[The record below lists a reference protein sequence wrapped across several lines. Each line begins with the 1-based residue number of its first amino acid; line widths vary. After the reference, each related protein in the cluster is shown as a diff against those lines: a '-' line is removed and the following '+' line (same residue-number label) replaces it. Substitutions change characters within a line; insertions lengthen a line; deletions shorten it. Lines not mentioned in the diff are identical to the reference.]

1 MARNGMDGSIVMDAA
16 DPAYHAHLL
25 QMVEIMLSKVPE
37 SAGKPFACFN
47 CFCQAIMNI
56 TSRY

>member
-47 CFCQAIMNI
+47 CFYQQL
-56 TSRY
+56 